1 MPEEGAVPADQ
12 GRARERGSFLVWL
25 LVTLAVAFMSW
36 QTAIIQKSPLHSDA
50 WAPTLVVWAAPPL
63 TSVVLLVRR
72 RRRWAGACLA
82 GGISGVLLF
91 AASVLLVL
99 LAYGT

>member
-1 MPEEGAVPADQ
+1 MPEDRAVPADQ
-12 GRARERGSFLVWL
+12 GRAGERGSLLVWL
-25 LVTLAVAFMSW
+25 FVTLAVVFMSW
-36 QTAIIQKSPLHSDA
+36 QTAIIQQSPLHSDA
-50 WAPTLVVWAAPPL
+50 WGPTLVVWAAAPVA
-63 TSVVLLVRR
+63 SVVLLLRR

-91 AASVLLVL
+91 AASVLLFL